1 MRDPGTVPVQEKEI
15 PGPVASWARLARLPF
30 HSVGLMPFALGA
42 VLAWKAERVFRPG
55 VFLWGAAGVVAV
67 MLATYL
73 AGELHDRKE
82 DALATVSGRTRFS
95 GGSGVLVAGLVP
107 EKKVRTAVLV
117 SLAAAAAVG
126 LVLVSGYG
134 TGPLTIPLGA
144 LGVICGYFY
153 STPPPRWVSRGIGEV
168 MIGFCYGWLPVA
180 VSYYLMTGKITPEV
194 TSTSVPVGLTIFN
207 VILINEFPD
216 FAADRAAGK
225 KNLTV
230 RLGPTRA
237 ARLYVAVALL
247 ALLSLLYSLKR
258 LGFPPSAFVAAVP
271 VAFIGLAAVCMVLSS
286 GWKERGR
293 LERICGLTLLL
304 NLSVSAAFIILIWV
318 FRA

>member
-1 MRDPGTVPVQEKEI
+1 MRGPGTSPVQERKN
-15 PGPVASWARLARLPF
+15 PGPIRAWARLARFPF
-30 HSVGLMPFALGA
+30 HSVGLMPFALGTA
-42 VLAWKAERVFRPG
+42 LAWKAEQVFRPG
-55 VFLWGAAGVVAV
+55 VFLCGAAGVVAV

-82 DALATVSGRTRFS
+82 DALAAVSGRTRFS

-107 EKKVRTAVLV
+107 EKSVRTAVLA

-126 LVLVSGYG
+126 LVLVFGYG

-180 VSYYLMTGKITPEV
+180 VSCYLMTGRIAPEV
-194 TSTSVPVGLTIFN
+194 TWISVPVGLTIFN

-216 FAADRAAGK
+216 FEADRAAGK

-230 RLGPTRA
+230 RLGPARA
-237 ARLYVAVALL
+237 ARLYIAVALL
-247 ALLSLLYSLKR
+247 ALLSLLYDLTR
-258 LGFPPSAFVAAVP
+258 LGFPPSAFIAVAP
-271 VAFIGLAAVCMVLSS
+271 VVVIGLAAIRMVLSS

-293 LERICGLTLLL
+293 LERLCGLTLLL
-304 NLSVSAAFIILIWV
+304 NLSVSAALILLIWI

>member
-1 MRDPGTVPVQEKEI
+1 
-15 PGPVASWARLARLPF
+15 
-30 HSVGLMPFALGA
+30 MPFALGA
-42 VLAWKAERVFRPG
+42 VLAWKAERVFRPA

-82 DALATVSGRTRFS
+82 DALAAVSGRTRFS

-107 EKKVRTAVLV
+107 EKSVRTAVLA

-126 LVLVSGYG
+126 LVLVFGYG
-134 TGPLTIPLGA
+134 AGPLTIPLGA
-144 LGVICGYFY
+144 LGLVCGYFY
-153 STPPPRWVSRGIGEV
+153 STPPFRWVSRGIGEL

-180 VSYYLMTGKITPEV
+180 VSYYLMTGRIAPEV
-194 TSTSVPVGLTIFN
+194 TWTSVPVGLTIFN

-216 FAADRAAGK
+216 FEADRAAGK

-230 RLGPTRA
+230 RLGPARA
-237 ARLYVAVALL
+237 ARLYAAFALL
-247 ALLSLLYSLKR
+247 ALLSFIYILLR
-258 LGFPPSAFVAAVP
+258 LGFHTSSLIAAAP
-271 VAFIGLAAVCMVLSS
+271 VALIGLAAIRAVLAS
-286 GWKERGR
+286 GWKERVR
-293 LERICGLTLLL
+293 LERICGLTLLF
-304 NLSVSAAFIILIWV
+304 NLSVSAALILMIWI